1 MAEGKR
7 DMSDHARFLKLLLEV
22 INTTSAHISL
32 SKASEMD
39 IRLFNRMQIYVWMER
54 CDSPDG

>member
-1 MAEGKR
+1 
-7 DMSDHARFLKLLLEV
+7 MSDHARFLKLLLEV

-39 IRLFNRMQIYVWMER
+39 IPLFNRMQIYVWMER